1 MILMNEIPDRF
12 WSLFRS
18 INRSTY
24 IEALLKINEE
34 YEYSNY
40 FLSREMCIQLLSEY
54 FSRKKYV
61 LWQDETEDDWDTL
74 EPPATRVLNWLLRSG
89 WLRKVDDYANMTVNI
104 VIPDYAA
111 VMIEAFAKLTSD
123 EEDETE
129 VYIQNVYAILFS
141 LKNDP
146 RSSITLLNTALVNTK
161 KLNKSLQA
169 MLHNMD
175 KFFGTLLEQKN
186 YGSLLEEHLDRYVE
200 EIVNKKY
207 HILKTSD
214 NFYLYKTDIKRW
226 ITAMRQDEEWISHM
240 CARTTGFFGQK
251 VPNVTEGEVMEKLDQ
266 LERGFDDIEHR
277 IANMD
282 KEHTRYVTATVTRLN
297 YLLNQEDNMKGL
309 VIQLLNHLS
318 EHDCPDEDVKAI
330 GARANLS
337 QVNILSE
344 KSLYKKRRTKVQF
357 REQLKDETDSQELS
371 MEEVLNLN
379 KVKNRYS
386 KQEIESFIESGMKN
400 GCMEVSEDTVTS
412 DQEFEKLILAYD
424 YSTRLKSIYQVEEQ
438 EPEMIHN
445 GRYSYPK
452 FVFRRK

>member
-18 INRSTY
+18 INRSAY

-251 VPNVTEGEVMEKLDQ
+251 APNVTEGEVMEKLDQ

-318 EHDCPDEDVKAI
+318 EHGCPDEDVKAI

-344 KSLYKKRRTKVQF
+344 KSLYKKRRTKAQF

-371 MEEVLNLN
+371 VEEVLNLN

-386 KQEIESFIESGMKN
+386 KQEIESFIESRMKN
-400 GCMEVSEDTVTS
+400 GCMEVSEDTVKS
-412 DQEFEKLILAYD
+412 DEEFEKLILAYD
-424 YSTRLKSIYQVEEQ
+424 YSTRLRSVYQVEEQ